1 MFIVADLVSLIYD
14 FVAQLQSS
22 ILFRVVYFQS
32 NNSRNDLF
40 IATIQIC
47 NELVFLCL
55 QNYLREFQTFVKQLG
70 SLISNFNIKQED
82 SWVLG
87 R

>member
-55 QNYLREFQTFVKQLG
+55 QNYLREFQTFVKQLD
-70 SLISNFNIKQED
+70 SLTSNFNIKQED